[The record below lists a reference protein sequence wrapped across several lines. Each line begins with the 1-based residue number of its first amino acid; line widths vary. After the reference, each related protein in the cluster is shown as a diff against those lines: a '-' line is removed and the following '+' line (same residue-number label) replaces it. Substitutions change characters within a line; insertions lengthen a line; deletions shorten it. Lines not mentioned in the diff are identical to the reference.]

1 MTKSFEVD
9 ELTATAAFGG
19 AGVREASVL
28 KLRRA
33 STIAEGYLRF

>member
-9 ELTATAAFGG
+9 ELTAAAAFGG
-19 AGVREASVL
+19 AGVREAPVVKS
-28 KLRRA
+28 RRA